1 MEVNGSFY
9 HNLREHKIALEYLL
23 KDERLFSEVPENWY
37 VVIADVENS
46 TLAVENGLHND
57 VNLAATGSIIA
68 VLNEFKLK
76 KRSYKIP
83 YFFGG
88 DGVTFIVS
96 SSMHKS
102 VMNILEVH
110 RNHVEK
116 NLSLSLRIGS
126 MQVERLKKAGFKLK
140 IAKLK
145 LNSLLTIPVILGNGL
160 KHAEE
165 EVKNS
170 VLTSKLKFIKREI
183 NLEGMECRWD
193 EIAPDAEEKKVI
205 CLLINCKDEAK
216 QAKVY
221 AKVIEK
227 INTIF
232 GSLEDRQPVS
242 KLSLKLNATIKKIRK
257 EMYAKIGKYS
267 FSYLIKNWLLTNIGK
282 VYFNFFNDGKEYLNK
297 ITKLSD
303 TIMMDGTI
311 NTVMVGKVSKI
322 KALETYLI
330 EKEKKGDLLFGIH
343 VTHASVMSCYV
354 QDRKE
359 NHIHFVDA
367 TEGGYT
373 TAALDLK
380 KKLKEKNQCYF
391 KQI

>member
-1 MEVNGSFY
+1 MKRNDSFY
-9 HNLREHKIALEYLL
+9 NNLIVHKIALERLL
-23 KDERLFSEVPENWY
+23 MDERLFGKVPENWY
-37 VVIADVENS
+37 VIIADVENS

-76 KRSYKIP
+76 EFSYKIP

-88 DGVTFIVS
+88 DGVTFIVPS
-96 SSMHKS
+96 TMHKA
-102 VMNILEVH
+102 VMNILDVH
-110 RNHVEK
+110 RKHVQE

-126 MQVERLKKAGFKLK
+126 MPVEKIYKAGFKLK

-145 LNSLLTIPVILGNGL
+145 LNSLLTIPIILGNGL

-165 EVKNS
+165 EIKNS
-170 VLTSKLKFIKREI
+170 ALSSNLKFVTREI

-193 EIAPDAEEKKVI
+193 EIAPDTEEKKVV
-205 CLLINCKDEAK
+205 CLLINCKNEEQ
-216 QAKVY
+216 QAKVF

-227 INTIF
+227 INSIF
-232 GSLEDRQPVS
+232 GSLEARKPVS
-242 KLSLKLNATIKKIRK
+242 KVSLKLNSTLNKIKK

-267 FSYLIKNWLLTNIGK
+267 FSYLIKNWFLTNIGK
-282 VYFNFFNDGKEYLNK
+282 VYFKFFYDGKEYLNK
-297 ITKLSD
+297 ILKLSD

-311 NTVMVGKVSKI
+311 NTVMVGKASEI

-330 EKEKKGDLLFGIH
+330 DKEKKGDLVFGMH

-373 TAALDLK
+373 TAAIALK
-380 KKLKEKNQCYF
+380 KKLK
-391 KQI
+391 